1 MIWLTCF
8 IFKVLMVN
16 KTHRKLNATCFEHVT
31 FQVLKV
37 QIMSSK
43 TIKKIRIRFLI
54 FHMVQRKWNSLGRNS
69 DAHRQTLKVHKTWLE
84 LDRIRIFI
92 ISLKSF
98 TKPEQ
103 APSLMLHLQ
112 GLFGRP
118 GDYMYSY
125 FVDPP
130 LLLFGWQMLRLPRY
144 HSEQWCLRHL
154 QRTAQHRH
162 LQRCY
167 QGRESVRILFLLMPL
182 MKCWT
187 SRYRLDCPSVAHPLQ
202 QPLHSQIIANRPL
215 QHMSVD
221 HAVHRRAGYDHM
233 SYYVIWQ
240 WRTDYI
246 AD

>member
-1 MIWLTCF
+1 MPR
-8 IFKVLMVN
+8 V
-16 KTHRKLNATCFEHVT
+16 FEHVT

-118 GDYMYSY
+118 GDYMYLY

-130 LLLFGWQMLRLPRY
+130 LLLFGWQMLRSLAIILNNDVWGIYNVQP
-144 HSEQWCLRHL
+144 S
-154 QRTAQHRH
+154 TAT
-162 LQRCY
+162 Y
-167 QGRESVRILFLLMPL
+167 NAAIKAESLWEF
-182 MKCWT
+182 CF
-187 SRYRLDCPSVAHPLQ
+187 C
-202 QPLHSQIIANRPL
+202 
-215 QHMSVD
+215 
-221 HAVHRRAGYDHM
+221 
-233 SYYVIWQ
+233 
-240 WRTDYI
+240 
-246 AD
+246 